1 MTLVERL
8 TSLLGGVA
16 WKDSC
21 RAGAP
26 VPETGGCH
34 GVDCHSVRLDTL
46 APGDV
51 GAVSCLEEPW
61 TAAAAKLAG
70 LGILPGVRLR
80 LVQRFPAYVL
90 RLGRT
95 ELALDRELASRIRV
109 VPENA
114 SAAGTELP

>member
-1 MTLVERL
+1 MTFVERL
-8 TSLLGGVA
+8 TSLLGGTP
-16 WKDSC
+16 WKDAC

-46 APGDV
+46 RPGAV

-61 TAAAAKLAG
+61 TSAAGKLAG
-70 LGILPGVRLR
+70 LGILPGVRLH
-80 LVQRFPAYVL
+80 LVQRFPAYVV

-95 ELALDRELASRIRV
+95 ELALDRELARHIRV
-109 VPENA
+109 VPE
-114 SAAGTELP
+114 